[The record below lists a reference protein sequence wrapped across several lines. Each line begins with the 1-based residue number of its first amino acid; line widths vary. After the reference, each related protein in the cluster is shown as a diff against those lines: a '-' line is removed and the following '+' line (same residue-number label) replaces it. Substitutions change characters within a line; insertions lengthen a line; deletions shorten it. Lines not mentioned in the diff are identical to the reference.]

1 MERGRSDVL
10 LNQREVN
17 VGADGDV
24 EGALLVGLVGSGHND
39 VPVRVSI
46 QHELLKVLAPR
57 NELQRIFIQ
66 YVVFRWLDVS
76 RVDVETNHGSDKSH
90 SDLFLPGLLRPAE
103 SNFDCCRV
111 PSLKLEE
118 ELGVLHPSALVNIV
132 FKLFVVEMAASSTA
146 LRLPL
151 RGENDI
157 LAISELLNLHGLRRV
172 N

>member
-1 MERGRSDVL
+1 M
-10 LNQREVN
+10 
-17 VGADGDV
+17 
-24 EGALLVGLVGSGHND
+24 
-39 VPVRVSI
+39 
-46 QHELLKVLAPR
+46 
-57 NELQRIFIQ
+57 
-66 YVVFRWLDVS
+66 
-76 RVDVETNHGSDKSH
+76 
-90 SDLFLPGLLRPAE
+90 FLPGLLRPAE
-103 SNFDCCRV
+103 SNFDSCRV

-157 LAISELLNLHGLRRV
+157 FAISELLNLHGLRRV